1 MHRTRTG
8 FTMIELIIAI
18 VIGSILTTIALNQI
32 SGAQTRIAVRGAQT
46 TYAAIH
52 YRARVHGIEK
62 GHNVMLHVDVAGDSV
77 WIEDDGDII
86 ETIRFG
92 DDNLDMTISYPSS
105 SLTEYTLCFSS
116 RGYTDTRCN
125 SINTYMYMHFE
136 QGDEVSSLYVLP
148 LGQLLLDQ

>member
-1 MHRTRTG
+1 MYRTRTG

-62 GHNVMLHVDVAGDSV
+62 GRNVMLHADVTGDSV
-77 WIEDDGDII
+77 WIEDDGDILEI
-86 ETIRFG
+86 IRFG
-92 DDNLDMTISYPSS
+92 DENLDMRISLPS
-105 SLTEYTLCFSS
+105 SLTEYTICFSP
-116 RGYTDTRCN
+116 RGYADLSCSTPGTLMRL
-125 SINTYMYMHFE
+125 HFH
-136 QGDEVSSLYVLP
+136 QGAEVTNLWAMP
-148 LGQLLLDQ
+148 LGQLLLNQ

>member
-62 GHNVMLHVDVAGDSV
+62 GRNVMLHADVAGDSV
-77 WIEDDGDII
+77 WIEDNGDILEI
-86 ETIRFG
+86 IRFG
-92 DDNLDMTISYPSS
+92 DENLDMRVSSPSS
-105 SLTEYTLCFSS
+105 VTEYTICFGS
-116 RGYTDTRCN
+116 RGYADMGCN
-125 SINTYMYMHFE
+125 TVNTYMRMHFH
-136 QGDEVSSLYVLP
+136 QGTEVSNLWVMP
-148 LGQLLLDQ
+148 LGQLLLNQ